1 MYDSVDLLLTL
12 QNPNGGFASYEL
24 VRAPIW
30 IEQLNAA
37 EVFGAS
43 YSNIRPCFTAV
54 NCPQAIL

>member
-43 YSNIRPCFTAV
+43 YSNIHSFFTIFTYS
-54 NCPQAIL
+54 QAIS